1 MTKPTMT
8 SQWDP
13 GNFKPLD
20 MSKILGYPR
29 QMPPKYKKWLPRFTG
44 SDGERVNNH
53 MSNFWAFFQLHPI
66 SDDAKDLVMKLFSAT
81 LYGNDRE
88 WYDNLPNVSITTM
101 EQLEETFLK
110 RWGFQL
116 EDVQALL
123 KELEYAK
130 QTEDETVRHFQD
142 RFEHILY
149 QIPKSHRP
157 KDKYIV
163 HLYTHALLVHLGFPL
178 TKRGPRTLN
187 EAHSMAAR
195 IEQNI
200 SLSEIRYLFTSGTL
214 SMESLVALENFIV
227 DFQEEGEQTI
237 DQHRTT
243 ENTVEELEPEENE
256 EVSMSPPPDEAVHE
270 SFSPAQEETNT
281 VSYPTLQNFDDF
293 LLYDLGNEEKMEEP
307 LNVLNTP
314 CYDTDTDIVD
324 IDEFIHVGRLKWDVV
339 GYDMEPIYDIE
350 NHFQVLPSQLSQHVT
365 LDFD

>member
-20 MSKILGYPR
+20 MSKIPEYAR
-29 QMPPKYKKWLPRFTG
+29 EMPPKYKKWLPRFTG
-44 SDGERVNNH
+44 SDGERADNH

-66 SDDAKDLVMKLFSAT
+66 SDYAEDLVMKLFFAT
-81 LYGNDRE
+81 LYGNARE
-88 WYDNLPNVSITTM
+88 WYDNLPNANITTM

-110 RWGFQL
+110 RWGIQL

-130 QTEDETVRHFQD
+130 QTEDETVRHFRD

-157 KDKYIV
+157 KEKYIV

-178 TKRGPRTLN
+178 NKRGPRTLN

-200 SLSEIRYLFTSGTL
+200 SLSELRYLFTSGTL
-214 SMESLVALENFIV
+214 SMESLVSLENFIA
-227 DFQEEGEQTI
+227 DFQEEGEQVI
-237 DQHRTT
+237 DQQNVKGKDLDEVFQPCR
-243 ENTVEELEPEENE
+243 EEQGIVE
-256 EVSMSPPPDEAVHE
+256 D
-270 SFSPAQEETNT
+270 TI
-281 VSYPTLQNFDDF
+281 
-293 LLYDLGNEEKMEEP
+293 EEP
-307 LNVLNTP
+307 KP
-314 CYDTDTDIVD
+314 
-324 IDEFIHVGRLKWDVV
+324 
-339 GYDMEPIYDIE
+339 
-350 NHFQVLPSQLSQHVT
+350 
-365 LDFD
+365 